1 MEIKKVFKLYLM
13 QYLYLLQLQFPE
25 TYLQYNIIIQS
36 PCEDEKNALLLLN
49 KTVPF
54 KKNKILPY
62 LNQTK
67 TDQYDIPI

>member
-1 MEIKKVFKLYLM
+1 MK
-13 QYLYLLQLQFPE
+13 
-25 TYLQYNIIIQS
+25 
-36 PCEDEKNALLLLN
+36 KNALLLLN

-54 KKNKILPY
+54 KKKKKKILPY